1 MQFEPILEVLRWG
14 MAHIPAVLYTYSAE
28 LDLDI
33 EDIGMLGMVLFAHQ
47 KTKPLSSP
55 GVELAQVMRVC
66 PAVSKN
72 RLARRLGKWEKAG
85 LIKIED
91 QGMEFAARRVCLD
104 PLYNRL
110 RDIILR
116 DHPLSQNTYLNTDNS
131 SKAQEKRIEELELAL
146 QREQRRNGSSISEV
160 PGVNNR
166 DFRMV
171 ADFISQKTGNLISI
185 KMGNELR
192 KWMTE
197 FCFKPEFILCFLELC
212 FERRINNPHE
222 ITKIAAGLK
231 ECSICNLEAME
242 TYFHTFVDD
251 KPSGIY
257 EFDPEV
263 VEFGRLTGLDMKAE
277 ARKKVY
283 YKWRYDWGFSNE
295 MVSRAGEIMCNRTK
309 NGGIDYVDG
318 ILSNWK
324 NNNVRSLADAEK
336 ETAEHKSR
344 RKAEKQFAKGK
355 KPIEEEEREIY
366 LPPGM
371 IRSDTAASK

>member
-1 MQFEPILEVLRWG
+1 MQFEPILEILRWG
-14 MAHIPAVLYTYSAE
+14 MVQIPAVLYAYSAE

-33 EDIGMLGMVLFAHQ
+33 EDIGMLGMILFAHQ
-47 KTKPLSSP
+47 KTKPLSST
-55 GVELAQVMRVC
+55 GVELAQVMQVC
-66 PAVSKN
+66 PTVSKN
-72 RLARRLGKWEKAG
+72 RLARRLGKWEKTG
-85 LIKIED
+85 LIIIE
-91 QGMEFAARRVCLD
+91 GSSMEFAARKVCLE

-116 DHPLSQNTYLNTDNS
+116 DHPLTQNVTYLTS
-131 SKAQEKRIEELELAL
+131 EASLKSQEKRIEELELAL
-146 QREQRRNGSSISEV
+146 QREQRRNGSSNPEV
-160 PGVNNR
+160 TGVSNR

-192 KWMTE
+192 RWMAE

-231 ECSICNLEAME
+231 ECSISNLEAME
-242 TYFHTFVDD
+242 NYFHTFVDD
-251 KPSGIY
+251 KPIGLY

-263 VEFGRLTGLDMKAE
+263 VEFGRLTGLDMNAE

-283 YKWRYDWGFSNE
+283 YKWRYDWVFSKE
-295 MVSRAGEIMCNRTK
+295 MVFQAGEIMCNRTK

-324 NNNVRSLADAEK
+324 NNNIRSLADVK
-336 ETAEHKSR
+336 KDMVEHKTR
-344 RKAEKQFAKGK
+344 RNAEKQFAKGK
-355 KPIEEEEREIY
+355 KPIEEEREIY

-371 IRSDTAASK
+371 THKDTVVNK

>member
-1 MQFEPILEVLRWG
+1 MQFEPILEILRWG
-14 MAHIPAVLYTYSAE
+14 IVHIPAVLYTYSAE

-33 EDIGMLGMVLFAHQ
+33 EDIGMLGMLLFAYQ

-55 GVELAQVMRVC
+55 GVDLAQVMQVC

-85 LIKIED
+85 LIKIEG

-110 RDIILR
+110 RDIIMR
-116 DHPLSQNTYLNTDNS
+116 DHSLSQNTYLNTDNF

-146 QREQRRNGSSISEV
+146 QWEQRRNENSIPEV
-160 PGVNNR
+160 TGVNNR

-192 KWMTE
+192 KWMGE

-222 ITKIAAGLK
+222 ITRIAAGLN
-231 ECSICNLEAME
+231 ECSISNLEAME
-242 TYFHTFVDD
+242 TYFHTFVDG

-344 RKAEKQFAKGK
+344 RNAEKQFAKGK
-355 KPIEEEEREIY
+355 KPIEEEREIY

-371 IRSDTAASK
+371 ARNDTAASK